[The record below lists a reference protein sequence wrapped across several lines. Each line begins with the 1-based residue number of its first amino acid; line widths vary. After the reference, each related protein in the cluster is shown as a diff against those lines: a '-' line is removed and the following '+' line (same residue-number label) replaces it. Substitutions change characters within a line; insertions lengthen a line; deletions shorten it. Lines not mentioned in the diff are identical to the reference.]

1 MLTKGQ
7 RKRLSYVVP
16 GYVWQQG
23 HFDFDITPVRQ
34 LLDTVRGVIYIDSPS
49 MSRRE
54 YAATC
59 LLAYLQQRDYHVD
72 IGWTSFHPRE
82 PHEFT
87 GALRLPSVSPVHV
100 IAVKTEVQDVH
111 VDQIEDIVV
120 GASLAIVTGDR
131 LQLRLAHT
139 VLHLKANT
147 ASSLVI

>member
-1 MLTKGQ
+1 MLTKAQ

-23 HFDFDITPVRQ
+23 HFDFDVAAVQP
-34 LLDTVRGVIYIDSPS
+34 LLDSVRGVIYIDSQS
-49 MSRRE
+49 MPRRE

-72 IGWTSFHPRE
+72 LGWTSFHPKE

-87 GALRLPSVSPVHV
+87 GAIRLPAVSPVHV
-100 IAVKTEVQDVH
+100 IAVKTALTDTLA
-111 VDQIEDIVV
+111 DQIEDMAV
-120 GASLAIVTGDR
+120 GASLAIITGDR

-139 VLHLKANT
+139 TLHLKANT